1 MTQAH
6 GNCSLQIMGSCMVA
20 TVWYFA
26 STSDAMLLHFRCA
39 LISGYPSQS
48 DSQYENRS
56 KSHVQPFDRYCYA
69 RKNLVNRQ
77 AKLFKLTIAKPSFSW
92 SHNSDNF
99 SLSAGGQTLQLLCLD
114 FGVTNWTLCFDM
126 VRYSGYCK
134 YSFKIEL
141 HEILGKVVG
150 KNQKK
155 RTFKDFSKTQWEL
168 VKKFIFL
175 QTSCQ

>member
-6 GNCSLQIMGSCMVA
+6 GNCSLRIMGSCMVA

-39 LISGYPSQS
+39 LISGYPSHS
-48 DSQYENRS
+48 DSQHENRS

-69 RKNLVNRQ
+69 RNKLVDRQ

-99 SLSAGGQTLQLLCLD
+99 SLSVGGLLAAFVFRLC
-114 FGVTNWTLCFDM
+114 VTNWTLCFDM
-126 VRYSGYCK
+126 VRNSGYCK

-150 KNQKK
+150 KNQRK

>member
-6 GNCSLQIMGSCMVA
+6 GNCLLRIMGSCMVA

-39 LISGYPSQS
+39 LISGYPSHS
-48 DSQYENRS
+48 DSQHENRS

-69 RKNLVNRQ
+69 RKKLVDRQ
-77 AKLFKLTIAKPSFSW
+77 AKLSNWRLQNQVFHEATTAIIFPCLWGVS
-92 SHNSDNF
+92 
-99 SLSAGGQTLQLLCLD
+99 LQLLFLD
-114 FGVTNWTLCFDM
+114 FGVTNCTLCFDM
-126 VRYSGYCK
+126 VRNSGYCK